1 MIVVA
6 RGSSKRVERNGL
18 SGQAGSDLI
27 KDYLLDE
34 EPVMIARLGRTEL
47 HCLAKYLMITADES
61 VLLKSV
67 HYLMGRAPAFW
78 WTRSDFEA
86 IVNLSGFFPADRTWV
101 ERFCELLL
109 RDLGELDLLGSWL
122 KYEHLVDPFHGA
134 VKVPLRALE
143 PYYHRAPWSEAL
155 GGRTVLVVHPFSN
168 SIARQY
174 SRRSVLFR
182 DERILPAFELRV
194 LQAVQSLVTAPPRF
208 DTWFD
213 AYEHM
218 CAEIS
223 GIDFDVALLGCGAYG
238 LPLAAHVKRLGKK
251 SVHLGGALQILFGIK
266 GRRWDEHET
275 ISGLYNEHWIRPL
288 ASERPKDYQAV
299 EGGCYW

>member
-1 MIVVA
+1 
-6 RGSSKRVERNGL
+6 
-18 SGQAGSDLI
+18 
-27 KDYLLDE
+27 
-34 EPVMIARLGRTEL
+34 
-47 HCLAKYLMITADES
+47 
-61 VLLKSV
+61 
-67 HYLMGRAPAFW
+67 
-78 WTRSDFEA
+78 
-86 IVNLSGFFPADRTWV
+86 
-101 ERFCELLL
+101 
-109 RDLGELDLLGSWL
+109 
-122 KYEHLVDPFHGA
+122 
-134 VKVPLRALE
+134 VPLRALE

-266 GRRWDEHET
+266 DGGMNTKRSPACTTSIGYDHWRANGRRITRLWRVAAIGNVDAHDA
-275 ISGLYNEHWIRPL
+275 L
-288 ASERPKDYQAV
+288 AAPRSSPRERRYRRGAI
-299 EGGCYW
+299 